1 MLPRLIPIALL
12 GFGLGPASAAEPPY
26 RVDHAAPLN
35 ATEKPLEE
43 NEKFA
48 LVRVEFNGIAGDRV
62 PGDLYL
68 PKGKSGRLPAVL
80 VQHGIGDK
88 KQSEYIVAT
97 CRLLGEQGVVALAID
112 APDRGE
118 RRVDGKKSASIF
130 DQNAVHAWFRQHCGD
145 YSRAFDFLATR
156 SEVDPGRFGYIG
168 FSWGAITGITYA
180 AHDARVKA
188 LASIG
193 GGGNLVGY
201 LGLPAAPGAEGK
213 APPSLDPAHNIGAF
227 APRPLLLINAKR
239 DKVVLAPFAQ
249 ALHQAA
255 GEGATVVWYDTD
267 HYFEGVD
274 RGKILQSIVEF
285 MKTKLNS
292 ISREGLGKS
301 RIDSNKPDA
310 AKPQPR

>member
-1 MLPRLIPIALL
+1 MLQRLIQLSLL
-12 GFGLGPASAAEPPY
+12 GLGFAPAFAADLPY
-26 RVDHAAPLN
+26 KVDHAAPLD

-43 NEKFA
+43 NEKYS

-62 PGDLYL
+62 PGHLYL

-97 CRLLGEQGVVALAID
+97 CRLLAGQGVVALAID

-118 RRVDGKKSASIF
+118 RRVNGKKSASIF
-130 DQNAVHAWFRQHCGD
+130 DQRAVQEWFRQHCGD

-156 SEVDPGRFGYIG
+156 ADVDKARFGYIG
-168 FSWGAITGITYA
+168 FSWGAITGITFA
-180 AHDARVKA
+180 AHDVRVKA

-201 LGLPAAPGAEGK
+201 LGLPAIPGAEGK

-227 APRPLLLINAKR
+227 APRPVLLVNAKR
-239 DKVVLAPFAQ
+239 DTIVLAPFAQ
-249 ALHQAA
+249 ALHRAA
-255 GEGATVVWYDTD
+255 GEGSKVEWYDTD
-267 HYFEGVD
+267 HYFGGVD
-274 RGKILQSIVEF
+274 REKILQNIVEF
-285 MKTKLNS
+285 IQTKL
-292 ISREGLGKS
+292 KS
-301 RIDSNKPDA
+301 VAP
-310 AKPQPR
+310 